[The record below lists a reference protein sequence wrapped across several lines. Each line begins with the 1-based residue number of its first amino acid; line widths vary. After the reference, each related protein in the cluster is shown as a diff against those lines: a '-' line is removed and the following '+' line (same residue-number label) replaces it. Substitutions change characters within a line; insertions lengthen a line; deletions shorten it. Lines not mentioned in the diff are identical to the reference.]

1 MGARVLIVEDDSFT
15 RSLLVATVTGL
26 GHVVVGDCAN
36 AADAMRAAASET
48 PDVALLDLDLGA
60 GPTGADLGHALR
72 RALPAIG
79 IVLLTSY
86 EEPRLMGTR
95 LRIPDDAVYLVKQ
108 AVSQPTEIDRALRLA
123 REPRAHTSASGGVSV
138 DSRAQGLSD
147 GQIEI
152 MRLVASGL
160 TNAEIARRRYMSE
173 HAVGKAVAR
182 LVTQLHLDYGD
193 GDNPRVLIT
202 QAYFAMTGAARPRR
216 D

>member
-1 MGARVLIVEDDSFT
+1 MGARVLIVEDDGFT
-15 RSLLVATVTGL
+15 RSLLVATVSSL
-26 GHVVVGDCAN
+26 GHTVVGDCAT
-36 AADAMRAAASET
+36 AADAMKAAAAEP
-48 PDVALLDLDLGA
+48 PDVALLDLDLGG
-60 GPTGADLGHALR
+60 GPTGADLAQGLR
-72 RALPAIG
+72 RYWPGMG
-79 IVLLTSY
+79 IVLVTSY

-95 LRIPDDAVYLVKQ
+95 LKIPDGTTYLVKQ
-108 AVSQPTEIDRALRLA
+108 AISQPHEIDRAIRAA
-123 REPRAHTSASGGVSV
+123 REPRAHTSASAPASL
-138 DSRAQGLSD
+138 DSRARGLSD

-160 TNAEIARRRYMSE
+160 TNAEIARRRCMTE

-182 LVTQLHLDYGD
+182 LVKQLGLDYQE